1 MVTQREIARAAG
13 LSQTAVSLALRN
25 GSGVS
30 RATVERVRVV
40 AQRLGYRPDPLISA
54 LMSQRQARTAA
65 KLRAKVAF
73 LTAFPTREGWRR
85 SRYISDCF
93 AGVQAACSAR
103 GYLVEPV
110 WLFSP
115 LIDGSR
121 LSQILWTQNVQGL
134 VVAPLPVE
142 NPPMDIDW
150 KRFAAVSL
158 DYSMA
163 DPVLHR
169 VVDDH
174 ACGIE
179 RIVDET
185 DRRGYRRP
193 GIILRAPQ
201 NIRTRHS
208 RLGAFLAQAHLH
220 PGWQKVRPL
229 VLPADRWDSR
239 EFARWMRG
247 ERPDVILTEE
257 PEVMSA
263 VSRVGL
269 NVPRD
274 AGVVFFHQER
284 PARRLSGL
292 LVNAVEVGRTAGS
305 VLMRLIETNE
315 RGVPAIPATTLVSS
329 LTWHEGRTLRPAPA
343 GALSKHAAIP
353 D

>member
-25 GSGVS
+25 GAGVS
-30 RATVERVRVV
+30 RATVDKVRAV

-73 LTAFPTREGWRR
+73 LTAFPTRDGWRR

-110 WLFSP
+110 WLFAP
-115 LIDGSR
+115 LIDGRR

-163 DPVLHR
+163 NPVLHR

-174 ACGIE
+174 ACGIDRLVE
-179 RIVDET
+179 ET
-185 DRRGYRRP
+185 HRRGYRRP

-201 NIRTRHS
+201 NVRTRYS

-220 PGWQKVRPL
+220 PQWHPL
-229 VLPADRWDSR
+229 PPLILPADRWDAR
-239 EFARWMRG
+239 EFADWVRR

-257 PEVMSA
+257 PEVTSA
-263 VSRVGL
+263 AARVGL
-269 NVPRD
+269 RVPRD
-274 AGVVFFHQER
+274 TGVVFFHQER

-292 LVNAVEVGRTAGS
+292 LVNAEEVGRTAGS

-315 RGVPAIPATTLVSS
+315 RGVPAVPNTTLVSS
-329 LTWHEGRTLRPAPA
+329 LTWHEGRTLRPSPEKV
-343 GALSKHAAIP
+343 SPSHAATAR
-353 D
+353 

>member
-25 GSGVS
+25 GTGIAP
-30 RATVERVRVV
+30 ATVEKVRAV
-40 AQRLGYRPDPLISA
+40 AERLGYRPDPLISA

-73 LTAFPTREGWRR
+73 LTAFPSRDGWRR
-85 SRYISDCF
+85 SRFISDCF
-93 AGVQAACSAR
+93 SGVQSACSAR

-110 WLFSP
+110 WLFAP
-115 LIDGSR
+115 QIGGRR

-150 KRFAAVSL
+150 ERFAAVSL

-163 DPVLHR
+163 NPELHR

-179 RIVDET
+179 RIIEET

-193 GIILRAPQ
+193 GLILRAPQ

-208 RLGAFLAQAHLH
+208 RLGAFLAQARRH
-220 PGWQKVRPL
+220 PDWRPVEPL
-229 VLPADRWDSR
+229 ILPEDRWDSR
-239 EFARWMRG
+239 EFTRWVRR

-257 PEVMSA
+257 PEVLSA
-263 VSRVGL
+263 ATRIGL
-269 NVPRD
+269 RVPRD
-274 AGVVFFHQER
+274 TGVVFFHQER
-284 PARRLSGL
+284 PARRLSGI
-292 LVNAVEVGRTAGS
+292 LVNAEEVGRTAGS

-315 RGVPAIPATTLVSS
+315 RGVPAVPNTTLVSS
-329 LTWHEGRTLRPAPA
+329 LTWHEGRTLRAP
-343 GALSKHAAIP
+343 
-353 D
+353 

>member
-13 LSQTAVSLALRN
+13 LSQTAVSLALRH
-25 GSGVS
+25 GAGIPV
-30 RATVERVRVV
+30 ATAERVRAV

-54 LMSQRQARTAA
+54 LMSQRQARTGAR
-65 KLRAKVAF
+65 LRAKVAF
-73 LTAFPTREGWRR
+73 LTAFPSREGWRR

-93 AGVQAACSAR
+93 AGIEAACSAR

-110 WLFSP
+110 WLFEP
-115 LIDGSR
+115 LIGGRR

-150 KRFAAVSL
+150 ERFAAVSL

-179 RIVDET
+179 RLVQET

-208 RLGAFLAQAHLH
+208 RLGAFLAQTHLH
-220 PGWQKVRPL
+220 PRWRTVPPL
-229 VLPADRWDSR
+229 ILPEDRWDSR
-239 EFARWMRG
+239 EFSRWVRR
-247 ERPDVILTEE
+247 EKPDVILTEE

-263 VSRVGL
+263 AARLGL
-269 NVPRD
+269 RIPRD
-274 AGVVFFHQER
+274 VGVVFFHQER
-284 PARRLSGL
+284 PARRLTGL
-292 LVNAVEVGRTAGS
+292 RVLAEEVGRTAGS

-315 RGVPAIPATTLVSS
+315 RGVPPMPNTTLVSS
-329 LTWHEGRTLRPAPA
+329 LTWHEGRTLRPP
-343 GALSKHAAIP
+343 
-353 D
+353 